1 MHSSECK
8 LSLCGMGAG
17 GGGRLDKTGLEDA
30 NMNFCVCYCFNK
42 SVYAGNTLSQHKD
55 VNTALTHTF
64 MDHALQGAVVTSPRL
79 LLYMH

>member
-1 MHSSECK
+1 MNANCVYVAISMR
-8 LSLCGMGAG
+8 G
-17 GGGRLDKTGLEDA
+17 GLEDA
-30 NMNFCVCYCFNK
+30 NMNSCVCYCFNK
-42 SVYAGNTLSQHKD
+42 SVSAEDTFSQHKD